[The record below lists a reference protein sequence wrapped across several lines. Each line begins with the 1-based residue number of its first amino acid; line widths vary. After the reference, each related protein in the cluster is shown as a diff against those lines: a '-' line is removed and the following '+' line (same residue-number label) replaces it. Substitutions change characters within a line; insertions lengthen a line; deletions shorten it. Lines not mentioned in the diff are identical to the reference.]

1 MSTISL
7 LVSSAPLFIIA
18 ALVLRDYLPRK
29 SRTIPPLI
37 PRTPPAIP
45 PPPGPV
51 LSLLGTNDV
60 PHDAD
65 IPLVKEYILTLR
77 KHLRRWDVTHIKVLP
92 PESPLVQ
99 KYEGVLRWYDEEKQ
113 PGSSEGFL
121 HMSRYL
127 HGLPPP
133 LSQLIRERELLENSI
148 DLHRGILSPIRRL
161 PPELITSI
169 LRLAASPIPDLQ
181 HHPPLHLTHICG
193 RWRACAIQDASF
205 WSTIVIYIP
214 RDPTSRREVPI
225 AMLQRQL
232 ALSGDAPLHIHLILS
247 TTHDRMSDHFWDLFN
262 ALLDRCS
269 HWDHLTLQGDFNPL
283 FRFPVPLYLPRLR
296 RLDVDVTNIWLDGL
310 DSPLD
315 CFANTPNLREV
326 FLAQQALLLPSDART
341 QPTRIPTIAWEQITR
356 YRALLHA
363 TTHLDIL
370 RRAQNLRECGLYL
383 REPPSVI
390 RGPRIHLHAL
400 RRLHVDDAIFLDAID
415 APALEELIVKHSAC
429 SHVLPF
435 LRRSNAVRLR
445 SLTILHAHA
454 LPSIIDILDFCSSSL
469 QHLCIPVA
477 FGAPSPSADLHIA
490 TVLAAL
496 QDTSIC
502 PSLASLFCVDTNP
515 TPGEFDYTDALYDFV
530 AVRRRAT
537 RLRLVRIFVEGG
549 SRRDPRVRW
558 FRTAEYDGFDVRMH
572 GLYEGGPPGA
582 FVEAVNPP

>member
-7 LVSSAPLFIIA
+7 LASSAPLFIIA
-18 ALVLRDYLPRK
+18 ALVFKDYLPRK

-45 PPPGPV
+45 PPPGRV
-51 LSLLGTNDV
+51 LSLLATNDV

-65 IPLVKEYILTLR
+65 IPLVKEYILTLTN
-77 KHLRRWDVTHIKVLP
+77 HLRRWDATHIKVLP

-99 KYEGVLRWYDEEKQ
+99 KYEGVLHWFDEEKQ
-113 PGSSEGFL
+113 PGDSEGFL

-127 HGLPPP
+127 HGLPPA
-133 LSQLIRERELLENSI
+133 LSQLIRERELLKNSI
-148 DLHRGILSPIRRL
+148 DLHSGMLSPIRRL

-169 LRLAASPIPDLQ
+169 LRFAASPIPDLH
-181 HHPPLHLTHICG
+181 HHPPLHLTHICA

-205 WSTIVIYIP
+205 WSTIVICIP

-247 TTHDRMSDHFWDLFN
+247 TTHTRDRMPAHFWDLFN

-269 HWDHLTLQGDFNPL
+269 HWDHLTLPGDFNPL

-296 RLDVDVTNIWLDGL
+296 RLDVVDVTQNLIWLDGR

-315 CFANTPNLREV
+315 CFANTPHLREV
-326 FLAQQALLLPSDART
+326 FLAQQALLSPSDPRT
-341 QPTRIPTIAWEQITR
+341 QPTTPRIPTIAWEQITR
-356 YRALLHA
+356 YRALLLA

-370 RRAQNLRECGLYL
+370 RRAQDLRECGLYL
-383 REPPSVI
+383 RAPPGVGVI

-400 RRLHVDDAIFLDAID
+400 RRLPILLDAID
-415 APALEELIVKHSAC
+415 APALEALIVKHSAC

-435 LRRSNAVRLR
+435 LRRSTAVRLR

-454 LPSIIDILDFCSSSL
+454 HALPPIIDILDFCSPSL
-469 QHLCIPVA
+469 QHLCIP
-477 FGAPSPSADLHIA
+477 GTSHL
-490 TVLAAL
+490 
-496 QDTSIC
+496 DTTTHIC
-502 PSLASLFCVDTNP
+502 PALASLFCLDIAADP

-530 AVRRRAT
+530 AVRRKA
-537 RLRLVRIFVEGG
+537 RLRLVRIFVDGG
-549 SRRDPRVRW
+549 SRRDSRVRW
-558 FRTAEYDGFDVRMH
+558 FRSTSAESKYDGFDVRMH
-572 GLYEGGPPGA
+572 GLYDSEGGWPGA
-582 FVEAVNPP
+582 FVEAVDPP

>member
-7 LVSSAPLFIIA
+7 LASSAPLFIIA
-18 ALVLRDYLPRK
+18 ALVFKDYLPRK

-45 PPPGPV
+45 PPPGRV

-60 PHDAD
+60 PHEAD
-65 IPLVKEYILTLR
+65 IPLVKEYILTLQ
-77 KHLRRWDVTHIKVLP
+77 KHLQRWDVTHIKDLS

-99 KYEGVLRWYDEEKQ
+99 KYEGVLRWFDEEKQ
-113 PGSSEGFL
+113 PGDSEGFL

-148 DLHRGILSPIRRL
+148 DLHSGILSPIRRL

-169 LRLAASPIPDLQ
+169 LRLAASPILDLQ
-181 HHPPLHLTHICG
+181 HYPPLHLTHICG

-214 RDPTSRREVPI
+214 RDPTLRREVPI

-232 ALSGDAPLHIHLILS
+232 TLSGDAPLHIHLILS
-247 TTHDRMSDHFWDLFN
+247 TTHNRMSDHFWDLFN

-296 RLDVDVTNIWLDGL
+296 RLDVVDVTNIWLDGRA
-310 DSPLD
+310 SPPD
-315 CFANTPNLREV
+315 CFANTPHLREV
-326 FLAQQALLLPSDART
+326 FLAQQALLLPSDPRT
-341 QPTRIPTIAWEQITR
+341 QPTTTRIPTIAWEQITR
-356 YRALLHA
+356 FRALLLA
-363 TTHLDIL
+363 TTHLEIL
-370 RRAQNLRECGLYL
+370 RRAQDLRECGLYL
-383 REPPSVI
+383 RAPPGVI

-400 RRLHVDDAIFLDAID
+400 CRLPIVLDAID
-415 APALEELIVKHSAC
+415 APALEELIVKHSF
-429 SHVLPF
+429 SHCVLPF
-435 LRRSNAVRLR
+435 LRRSHVRLR

-454 LPSIIDILDFCSSSL
+454 LPPIIDILDFCSPSL
-469 QHLCIPVA
+469 RHLCIPVA
-477 FGAPSPSADLHIA
+477 FGAPPADLHA
-490 TVLAAL
+490 TAVLAAL
-496 QDTSIC
+496 QDTHIC
-502 PSLASLFCVDTNP
+502 PALASLFCVDTNSA
-515 TPGEFDYTDALYDFV
+515 PGEFDYTDALYEFI

-537 RLRLVRIFVEGG
+537 RLRLVRIFVDGG

-558 FRTAEYDGFDVRMH
+558 LKVRSMMD
-572 GLYEGGPPGA
+572 LM
-582 FVEAVNPP
+582 